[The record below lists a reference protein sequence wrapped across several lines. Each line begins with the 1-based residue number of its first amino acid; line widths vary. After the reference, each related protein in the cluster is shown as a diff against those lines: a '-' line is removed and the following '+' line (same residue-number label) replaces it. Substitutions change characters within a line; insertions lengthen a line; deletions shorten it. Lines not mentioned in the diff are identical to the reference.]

1 MTLSFIQRGAFAI
14 ILLAGYAA
22 GQGQAVQVERTERNL
37 SSLFAAGEKMDLY
50 TLGKLD
56 HRSQDQVASNSEA
69 TVSKF
74 DLKAPGRARNEYI
87 QALRFLAKNDLNRG
101 VESLKKAISIYPNY
115 VAAHIAGSAYFRLK
129 EFALA
134 REEFTRA
141 LHLTITCPV
150 RF

>member
-1 MTLSFIQRGAFAI
+1 MRISAYNRIAFLGTRLRPAALDDHFGITTLTLSFIQRGAFAI

-87 QALRFLAKNDLNRG
+87 Q
-101 VESLKKAISIYPNY
+101 
-115 VAAHIAGSAYFRLK
+115 GSALSG
-129 EFALA
+129 
-134 REEFTRA
+134 EE
-141 LHLTITCPV
+141 
-150 RF
+150 